1 MRETLMRLL
10 CLLLVS
16 WFAPWAIAQAPKG
29 FTNRIGMKLVL
40 IPSGTFIMGSPAGEE
55 GRNADELQHEV
66 TISKEY
72 YIGAYEVT
80 QAQYRVVM
88 GHNPSKFQGVVVDHE
103 NATLP
108 VDTVRWEDA
117 VEFCR
122 RLSEL
127 DPEETSGKVYRL
139 PTEAEWEY
147 ACRAGST
154 TVYSFGDEK
163 SLVSEYGWFNNNS
176 SSRPHTV
183 GLKEANAWGLYDMH
197 GNVWEWCGDYGWAYP
212 HTAVKD
218 PQGPVS
224 GDSHVLRGGSWN
236 RGAYDCRSAG
246 LRGNLSRI
254 GYSSCGFRVVLGY
267 PISTR
272 VVEPKETHRSENKS
286 MHSKQVIN
294 RIGMQLTLIP
304 RGTFIMGSP
313 DSEPE
318 RSDDESLHE
327 VTISKDYYIGIHE
340 VTQEQY
346 LNVTGVNPSIF
357 QKPRVDRNTASRPV
371 ENISWEEAVEFCNRL
386 SEFPEEKAA
395 GRVYRL
401 PTEAEWE
408 YACRAGTKTA
418 FSFVEKGDL
427 LPGYPWYHR
436 HGWFEPNSSAE
447 TNGVGLKEA
456 NAWGL
461 YDMHGNVWE
470 WCWDRYGEYPNE
482 PVADPQGPDQGLRRV
497 QRGGSYLLGFEDLCR
512 SASRFGAES
521 TYRRA
526 DIGFRVAM
534 DLLDSPKV
542 PKGSI
547 K

>member
-1 MRETLMRLL
+1 
-10 CLLLVS
+10 
-16 WFAPWAIAQAPKG
+16 
-29 FTNRIGMKLVL
+29 
-40 IPSGTFIMGSPAGEE
+40 
-55 GRNADELQHEV
+55 
-66 TISKEY
+66 
-72 YIGAYEVT
+72 
-80 QAQYRVVM
+80 
-88 GHNPSKFQGVVVDHE
+88 
-103 NATLP
+103 

-183 GLKEANAWGLYDMH
+183 GLKD
-197 GNVWEWCGDYGWAYP
+197 
-212 HTAVKD
+212 
-218 PQGPVS
+218 
-224 GDSHVLRGGSWN
+224 
-236 RGAYDCRSAG
+236 
-246 LRGNLSRI
+246 
-254 GYSSCGFRVVLGY
+254 
-267 PISTR
+267 
-272 VVEPKETHRSENKS
+272 
-286 MHSKQVIN
+286 
-294 RIGMQLTLIP
+294 
-304 RGTFIMGSP
+304 
-313 DSEPE
+313 
-318 RSDDESLHE
+318 
-327 VTISKDYYIGIHE
+327 
-340 VTQEQY
+340 
-346 LNVTGVNPSIF
+346 
-357 QKPRVDRNTASRPV
+357 
-371 ENISWEEAVEFCNRL
+371 
-386 SEFPEEKAA
+386 
-395 GRVYRL
+395 
-401 PTEAEWE
+401 
-408 YACRAGTKTA
+408 
-418 FSFVEKGDL
+418 
-427 LPGYPWYHR
+427 
-436 HGWFEPNSSAE
+436 
-447 TNGVGLKEA
+447 A